1 MLLKKQVM
9 KTLREMPDEF
19 TMDEAI
25 EKLTILNKIEKARME
40 IKEGKG
46 LTTAQARKKLHKWLK

>member
-1 MLLKKQVM
+1 MLVKKQVM
-9 KTLREMPDEF
+9 KTLKEMPDEF
-19 TMDEAI
+19 TMDEVI